1 MRLLLVGTRDA
12 CERLRAELD
21 HTAITI
27 AGEFPTV
34 AAARASGL
42 EADALLVGVGRAFR
56 ASAVDEAFEEPLTRA
71 KSMY

>member
-27 AGEFPTV
+27 GRRISDGRGRTGV
-34 AAARASGL
+34 QASKPMRFSL
-42 EADALLVGVGRAFR
+42 A
-56 ASAVDEAFEEPLTRA
+56 
-71 KSMY
+71 